1 MRRQVLGTVGLL
13 LVAAGLAA
21 ENAMAG
27 DSALVTP
34 QSVQGTG
41 EYSNSPSLI
50 IDGQTPAEETAWN
63 DDACVYWEKPQA
75 RFVIT
80 LDGVYQITGLT
91 IQADNNDDYVIE
103 TSTDGKS
110 FSRLLVVLADW
121 GGVFS
126 GMQSLSTVE
135 GDPHFVHE
143 MKVSPVQAKYV
154 RLSARNGDEAY
165 SVSELTLHGGKVLSD
180 PTVTSGDTTT
190 AQVQTALLKPKG
202 VKGAGEFS
210 HAAKLLIDQKM
221 PKQETEYD
229 NKSCVYW
236 NDPTTAFVI
245 DLGEAFWISGL
256 TIQVDN
262 NDDYAI
268 DVSMDG
274 KVFGPWLT
282 VRGEWGEVVDGMET
296 LSTLAK
302 DPQYL
307 PQMAVKPVQAR
318 YVRLSARGGDEAYS
332 ASELSLYGS
341 KTAPTASVPV
351 VKPPVGTTPHPGGSL
366 PPVTTPDSQG
376 GPDSLEGVFDA
387 IDKNKDGRIA
397 KEEYAA
403 IWKDKLDVDKNFAF
417 FDRDKSGYIE
427 KQEFLSLADK
437 LKGLGIERPATS
449 GTTGTGSG
457 QVIRLDPAK
466 TQKAIDALPR
476 WVEIRSLIPQGKT
489 AEVDRIVKGVGF
501 ESWLEL
507 NRYFTTIY
515 SVGMTVTNNP
525 DGPRPYASRIGQESV
540 DIIVRPENLERIKAN
555 APTPFSR

>member
-1 MRRQVLGTVGLL
+1 MCRRVLGVLGLL
-13 LVAAGLAA
+13 LVAAAPAA
-21 ENAMAG
+21 ESAMAG
-27 DSALVTP
+27 ESALIAP
-34 QSVQGTG
+34 QSIKGTG

-80 LDGVYQITGLT
+80 LDGVYQITGLA

-110 FSRLLVVLADW
+110 FSPLLVVLGDW

-126 GMQSLSTVE
+126 GMQSLSTLP
-135 GDPHFVHE
+135 GDPHFVPE
-143 MKVSPVQAKYV
+143 MAFKPASAKYV

-165 SVSELTLHGGKVLSD
+165 SVSELTLYGNKVLSD
-180 PTVTSGDTTT
+180 SVSPPVVTGKDATT
-190 AQVQTALLKPKG
+190 AQVQTVLLKAKS
-202 VKGAGEFS
+202 VKGTGEFS

-236 NDPTTAFVI
+236 SDPETAFVV

-262 NDDYAI
+262 NDDYVI
-268 DVSMDG
+268 QVSLDG
-274 KVFGPWLT
+274 KVFKPLLT

-307 PQMAVKPVQAR
+307 PQMAVKPAQAR
-318 YVRLSARGGDEAYS
+318 YVKLSAKGGDEAYS
-332 ASELSLYGS
+332 ASELLLYGS
-341 KTAPTASVPV
+341 KTAPVATASASQPTGGAVPPSENV
-351 VKPPVGTTPHPGGSL
+351 PA
-366 PPVTTPDSQG
+366 VTAGADG
-376 GPDSLEGVFDA
+376 DLESVFNA
-387 IDKNKDGRIA
+387 IDTNKDGRVS

-417 FDRDKSGYIE
+417 FDKDASGFIE
-427 KQEFLSLADK
+427 KAEFLSLRDG
-437 LKGLGIERPATS
+437 LKEGAGQDQ
-449 GTTGTGSG
+449 SG
-457 QVIRLDPAK
+457 QNAEGEEQSSHLDPILV
-466 TQKAIDALPR
+466 QKAIDALPK
-476 WVEIRSLIPQGKT
+476 WAQINELAGAGKY
-489 AEVDRIVKGVGF
+489 AELDAIVKSLGF
-501 ESWLEL
+501 ENWLVL
-507 NRYFTTIY
+507 NFYFNM
-515 SVGMTVTNNP
+515 VWTVSQAAENP
-525 DGPRPYASRIGQESV
+525 GIKDMFTPALGQEAV
-540 DIIVRPENLERIKAN
+540 EVILRPENLAKIKAN
-555 APTPFSR
+555 APTSSSR